1 MRWSRTCL
9 GVAVMALV
17 PLATFT
23 SPPAQAERV
32 TLMFGEVDLPI
43 EPTTTTTLPPAAPV
57 VTAAPPTTV
66 PVVDEAVV
74 NYVLRT
80 TPPDELIRYYFRDTS
95 PAVIERMLV
104 IACREGGIGKGRGH
118 TWQEACSPS
127 HRVPAVPLSCG
138 ADNPT
143 SSASG
148 AFQFMGSWR
157 GWGGFDWRDIA
168 GPDCL
173 ADVQMARAVW
183 AAEGFGP
190 WE

>member
-1 MRWSRTCL
+1 MRWSHAAL
-9 GVAVMALV
+9 GVAIMVGLMQAAAPAAAERRTVTILGGTAVLEVDTPPVATETTEAPEVVPAPV
-17 PLATFT
+17 PLA
-23 SPPAQAERV
+23 
-32 TLMFGEVDLPI
+32 
-43 EPTTTTTLPPAAPV
+43 
-57 VTAAPPTTV
+57 
-66 PVVDEAVV
+66 PVVDPAVV
-74 NYVLRT
+74 NYLLRM
-80 TPPDELIRYYFRDTS
+80 TPPDDLIRYYFRDTS

-127 HRVPAVPLSCG
+127 HRVPAPPLSCG

-157 GWGGFDWRDIA
+157 GYGGFDWKDIA

-173 ADVQMARAVW
+173 ADVQMARQVW
-183 AAEGFGP
+183 STEGFGP